1 MNRKMQK
8 TQRGFSLIE
17 LLIVVAI
24 IGIIAAI
31 AVPRLLVAQ
40 QAAHE
45 TAALAEM
52 QTIGKNQFLFSL
64 SSSGHK
70 YGTLADLIAKGM
82 TDGFQNGNTKNGY
95 IFATTPINIE
105 GLRPMFDTTA
115 KPSSIGTFGTGN
127 RSYYSNETLQN
138 TIYEAEGGEP
148 PSATPQDRLPKNGAP
163 RSE

>member
-1 MNRKMQK
+1 MDRKK
-8 TQRGFSLIE
+8 QRGFSLIE

-45 TAALAEM
+45 TAAFTEV
-52 QTIGKNQFLFSL
+52 QTIGKNQILFSL
-64 SSSGHK
+64 TQGHK
-70 YGTLADLIAKGM
+70 YGTLQEMIAKGM
-82 TDGFQNGNTKNGY
+82 TDGFKNGTTKSGY
-95 IFATTPINIE
+95 DFATTPVVVE

-115 KPSSIGTFGTGN
+115 KPTSVGTFGTGN
-127 RSYYSNETLQN
+127 RSYYCNEQLGT
-138 TIYEAEGGEP
+138 TVYEAEGGEP
-148 PSATPQDRLPKNGAP
+148 PSATPQDRLPKNGQP